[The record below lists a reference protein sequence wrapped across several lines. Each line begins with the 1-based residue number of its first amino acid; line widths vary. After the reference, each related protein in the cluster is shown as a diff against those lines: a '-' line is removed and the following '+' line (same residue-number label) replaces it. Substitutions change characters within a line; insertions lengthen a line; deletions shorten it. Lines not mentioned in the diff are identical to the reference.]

1 MKFLEATADIPDE
14 LVTDALAGRVVF
26 LCGAGISMRVGL
38 PSFKGL
44 TDLIYE
50 ELGETFEHD
59 PPEKDAY
66 DKSEYDRTLRALEKR
81 LRRPGTVGSPVRVA
95 CANQLRVPINVELS
109 AHASVLTLSQ
119 DRDGRSRVLT
129 TNFDTL
135 FERALAE
142 RRLPVLSEAGKAL
155 PKPGGPR
162 DFGIHHLHGC
172 LADAELGLAETDLI
186 LTSADFGD
194 AYLRDGWA
202 SRYIEDRMRT
212 TTMVLVGYRA
222 EDAALR
228 LLLESLDV
236 DRERFPDLNKIYALE
251 RSSDGSA
258 AQWRAKGVIPI
269 EFATHDELYAMLAEW
284 AKYAIQPA
292 DFERERIRTILAKPP
307 QDASE
312 LEKSQL
318 KFCLGRGDAHASL
331 VANNPSLSWLSVLT
345 ELKLVKFDDRWLA
358 TWIERNLDAPAAVT
372 QIVESLG
379 LFGPETAELLEYRLN
394 RHPTPLPGYL
404 RLSWTLIIRHMR
416 NVKHGLAMRGWY
428 DLLPRLNQAD
438 RSADMVERLTGLL
451 RPRVEIAKRI
461 FSHENSPDAPQNPS
475 DLMSI
480 GYEPDEDIQIDEVIQ
495 AWSSDTPV
503 LADEQ
508 LLQSLTHVLDA
519 TLNDAIEIGVESN
532 TGYGTTDGDVPS
544 VADHPQNAYRKG
556 FLPIV
561 RVVAEVWS
569 RLAGKDIARARLFVP
584 RWIASPHRLN
594 HRLAMFACT
603 NNAIGADLAG
613 HVLQG
618 LPAGELFLTGGT
630 VEVYRLLRSRW
641 VELGAEIR
649 DELEMRLRNGPP
661 ASWFREGSDIARY
674 QDRRRYDL
682 IGNLIRDGIQFSDAT
697 RAAFEEIGARWP
709 QWGLR
714 PAAQAGFNS
723 WSESGSGDEGNVDQL
738 HGVSDLEL
746 VATALRLD
754 AEGRLG
760 EGQTWR
766 LLCQTDPDRAL
777 RGLEAEAAVNSWRP
791 NAWQQLLWS
800 QKVFADAGA
809 SARIAQR
816 LLAWPDANFS
826 TIAKQASSWLEKPE
840 ALALKEPVWALWDR
854 IFAAIE
860 PADDS
865 EEEVPLRLLDQSMN
879 VPIGRLTEVLL
890 KKLPT
895 SENEPEFAANIRP
908 RLEAAVQMP
917 ARNGLLAR
925 VRVAVEVT
933 TLFDRAPT
941 WTAANI
947 IPKFDWASPDAA
959 AAWCARRFSRY
970 IGTPEL
976 FAITKAPLL
985 QLFGKADM
993 PEEVINA
1000 YVEWLPAILIA
1011 NRKDDAGY
1019 ALSAAEARA
1028 ALRQARPA
1036 MLRSVGHRLA
1046 REMEAAPPAEK
1057 LARWRDVVGPVF
1069 QGIWPLDIEMQTGQS
1084 TFKLLQILRATGEAF
1099 PIAVDIILPFVRP
1112 ENTDGGTSVH
1122 SLSDADSLLF
1132 TSAPAKM
1139 LDLVSAVV
1147 GMRPPGS
1154 VFGLQ
1159 AVLDRIRAAEP
1170 ALAGT
1175 HKFKALT
1182 TAAAPQR

>member
-1 MKFLEATADIPDE
+1 
-14 LVTDALAGRVVF
+14 
-26 LCGAGISMRVGL
+26 MRVGL
-38 PSFKGL
+38 PSFKRL

-66 DKSEYDRTLRALEKR
+66 DKSEYDRTLRVLEKR
-81 LRRPGTVGSPVRVA
+81 LHRPGTVGSPVRVA
-95 CANQLRVPINVELS
+95 CANQLRVPSNVELS

-119 DRDGRSRVLT
+119 DRGGRSRILT

-142 RRLPVLSEAGKAL
+142 RKLPVVSEAGKAL

-162 DFGIHHLHGC
+162 DFGIHHLHGR
-172 LADAELGLAETDLI
+172 LADAKLGLAETDLI

-202 SRYIEDRMRT
+202 SRYVEDRMRT
-212 TTMVLVGYRA
+212 STLVLVGYRA

-251 RSSDGSA
+251 RSSNGSA

-269 EFATHDELYAMLAEW
+269 EFATHDELYGTLDEW
-284 AKYAIQPA
+284 AKYAVQPA
-292 DFERERIRTILAKPP
+292 DFERERIRAILAKPP
-307 QDASE
+307 QDTSE
-312 LEKSQL
+312 FEKSQL
-318 KFCLGRGDAHASL
+318 KFCLGRADTHASL
-331 VANNPSLSWLSVLT
+331 VANNPSLSRLSLLA
-345 ELKLVKFDDRWLA
+345 ELKLVRFDDRWLA
-358 TWIERNLDAPAAVT
+358 TWIERNLDASTAVV

-379 LFGPETAELLEYRLN
+379 LFGPETADLLEYRLN
-394 RHPTPLPGYL
+394 RHPTSLPDYL

-416 NVKHGLAMRGWY
+416 NVKHGLAMHGWY
-428 DLLPRLNQAD
+428 ELLPRLNQGE
-438 RSADMVERLTGLL
+438 RSADMVERLTSLL
-451 RPRVEIAKRI
+451 RPHVKITKR
-461 FSHENSPDAPQNPS
+461 FFLHDDRPDAPQTPS

-480 GYEPDEDIQIDEVIQ
+480 GYEPDEDIQISEVVQ
-495 AWSSDTPV
+495 AWSADSPAAV
-503 LADEQ
+503 DEQ
-508 LLQSLTHVLDA
+508 LLQSLCHTLDA

-561 RVVAEVWS
+561 RVVAEIWS
-569 RLAGKDIARARLFVP
+569 RLADKDIARARAFVP
-584 RWIASPHRLN
+584 RWIACPHRLN

-603 NNAIGADLAG
+603 SNAIGPDLAG
-613 HVLQG
+613 VVLQA

-641 VELGAEIR
+641 AELNAEVR
-649 DELEMRLRNGPP
+649 DELEARLRSGPP
-661 ASWFREGSDIARY
+661 SEWFREGSDVARY
-674 QDRRRYDL
+674 QDRSRYDL
-682 IGNLIRDGIQFSDAT
+682 IGNLIRDGIQFSGAT
-697 RAAFEEIGARWP
+697 CAVFEEIEARWT

-723 WSESGSGDEGNVDQL
+723 WSESGSGEEGNVDQL
-738 HGVSDLEL
+738 EDVSDQDL
-746 VATALRLD
+746 VATALGLD
-754 AEGRLG
+754 AEGRFEG
-760 EGQTWR
+760 GQTWR
-766 LLCQTDPDRAL
+766 ALCQNDPDRAL
-777 RGLEAEAAVNSWRP
+777 RGLEAEADINSWRVD
-791 NAWQQLLWS
+791 AWQQLLWS
-800 QKVFADAGA
+800 PKTFTDADAP
-809 SARIAQR
+809 ARVAWR
-816 LLAWPDANFS
+816 LLAWPDASFS

-840 ALALKEPVWALWDR
+840 ALALEKPIWAVWDR
-854 IFAAIE
+854 IFAGIE
-860 PADDS
+860 PANDND
-865 EEEVPLRLLDQSMN
+865 EDILLRLLDQALN

-890 KKLPT
+890 RKLPT
-895 SENEPEFAANIRP
+895 SENEPAFATNIRP

-925 VRVAVEVT
+925 VRLAVEVT

-947 IPKFDWASPDAA
+947 IPLFDWASPDAA

-976 FAITKAPLL
+976 FAVTKAPFL

-993 PEEVINA
+993 PEEAINI
-1000 YVEWLPAILIA
+1000 YVEWLPTILIA

-1028 ALRQARPA
+1028 ALRQASPA
-1036 MLRSVGHRLA
+1036 VLRSVGHRLA
-1046 REMEAAPPAEK
+1046 GEMEAAAPEEK
-1057 LARWRDVVGPVF
+1057 LARWRDIVGPVF

-1084 TFKLLQILRATGEAF
+1084 TFKLPQILRATGEAF
-1099 PIAVDIILPFVRP
+1099 PVAIDVILPFVQP
-1112 ENTDGGTSVH
+1112 GNTDRGTSVY
-1122 SLSDADSLLF
+1122 SLSDVDNLLF

-1147 GMRPPGS
+1147 GAPPPGS

-1159 AVLDRIRAAEP
+1159 PVLDRIRAAEP

-1175 HKFKALT
+1175 HKFQALT
-1182 TAAAPQR
+1182 TAAAPPAR